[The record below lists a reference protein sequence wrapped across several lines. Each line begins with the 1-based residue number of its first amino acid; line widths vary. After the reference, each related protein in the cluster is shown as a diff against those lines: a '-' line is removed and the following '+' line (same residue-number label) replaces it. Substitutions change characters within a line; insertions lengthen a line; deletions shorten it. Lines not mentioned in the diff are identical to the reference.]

1 MEADK
6 GHRESLTPSM
16 GLIPLPRS
24 TQTCAN
30 KKTRAGPSG
39 FIELAK
45 AYPEAREQM
54 LPYPEQDSRGQNY
67 SYRMLQE
74 HIGVD
79 ASPCKLY

>member
-39 FIELAK
+39 FSELAK
-45 AYPEAREQM
+45 AYPEEGNRCC
-54 LPYPEQDSRGQNY
+54 LILSRTAEAEITPTGCCRNT
-67 SYRMLQE
+67 L
-74 HIGVD
+74 V
-79 ASPCKLY
+79 